1 MTTINELIREDRP
14 AISERSIRTYIANLK
29 KIGVTDEDDL
39 QKLTKSHDVLAELE
53 ILKPT
58 MKRNILSS
66 ILVIIKAAEMPN
78 EIYNKYKEALATVNE
93 NYYAELGKNTKT
105 ATMEHNWTSM
115 AVLKGIAKKML
126 KTSVNQNSL
135 IAALYTYQPPVR
147 LDYYKMKIV
156 KPKDKMDE
164 RMNYLV
170 VYNRNKKVFVFRDY
184 KTAGKYS
191 EVKIPV
197 SKELNTVLNK
207 FLKAHPDRTF
217 LLEKKRT
224 IEPLSRNGMGKM
236 LPIVFEESGK
246 HITLN
251 LIRHMYV
258 SENINLDRIK
268 KEQELAKN
276 MMHDSGTQ
284 QTYAKND

>member
-1 MTTINELIREDRP
+1 MSISDIIREDRP
-14 AISERSIRTYIANLK
+14 AISNQSIKTYLANLK
-29 KIGVTDEDDL
+29 KIGVTEEDHL
-39 QKLTKSHDVLAELE
+39 HKLTKSGDTIAELE
-53 ILKPT
+53 KLKPT
-58 MKRNILSS
+58 MQRNILSA
-66 ILVIIKAAEMPN
+66 ILVAVKAADMPN
-78 EIYNKYKEALATVNE
+78 EIYNKYKDKLADVNN
-93 NYYAELGKNTKT
+93 NYYEQLGKNTKT
-105 ATMEHNWTSM
+105 ATMEQNWTTM
-115 AVLKGIAKKML
+115 AVLKGIAKKLL
-126 KTSVNQNSL
+126 KNGVSQNAL

-156 KPKDKMDE
+156 KPKDAMDE

-170 VYNRNKKVFVFRDY
+170 VHNRNKKVFIFRDY
-184 KTAGKYS
+184 KTAGKYN

-207 FLKAHPDRTF
+207 FLKSHPERTY

-224 IEPLSRNGMGKM
+224 MEPLSRNSMGKM
-236 LPIVFEESGK
+236 LPEVFSDSGK
-246 HITLN
+246 HVTLN

-268 KEQELAKN
+268 REKQLAEQ
-276 MMHDSGTQ
+276 MMHSSGEQ

>member
-1 MTTINELIREDRP
+1 MTINEIIREDRP
-14 AISERSIRTYIANLK
+14 NISEQSIKTYLANLK
-29 KIGVTDEDDL
+29 KIGVTQEDDL
-39 QKLTKSHDVLAELE
+39 HKLTKSGDILAELE

-58 MKRNILSS
+58 MQRNILSA
-66 ILVIIKAAEMPN
+66 ILVAVKASEMPDD
-78 EIYNKYKEALATVNE
+78 IYNKYKDKLADVN
-93 NYYAELGKNTKT
+93 NSYYDQLGKNTKT
-105 ATMEHNWTSM
+105 ATMEKNWTTM
-115 AVLKGIAKKML
+115 AVLKGIAKKLL
-126 KTSVNQNSL
+126 KNGVSQNAL

-156 KPKDKMDE
+156 KPKDSMED

-170 VYNRNKKVFVFRDY
+170 VHNRNKKVFIFRDY

-207 FLKAHPDRTF
+207 FLKAHPDRTY

-224 IEPLSRNGMGKM
+224 MEPLTRNSMGKM
-236 LPIVFEESGK
+236 LPEVFEQSGK
-246 HITLN
+246 HVTLN

-268 KEQELAKN
+268 KEKELAKQ

>member
-1 MTTINELIREDRP
+1 MNISEIIREDRP
-14 AISERSIRTYIANLK
+14 NISEQSIKTYLANLK
-29 KIGVTDEDDL
+29 KIGITEEDHL
-39 QKLTKSHDVLAELE
+39 HKLTKSGDTLTELE
-53 ILKPT
+53 TLKPT
-58 MKRNILSS
+58 MQRNILSA
-66 ILVIIKAAEMPN
+66 ILVAIKASDMPD
-78 EIYNKYKEALATVNE
+78 EIYNKYKNKLADVN
-93 NYYAELGKNTKT
+93 NSYYHELGKNTKT
-105 ATMEHNWTSM
+105 ATMEKNWTTM
-115 AVLKGIAKKML
+115 AVLKGIAKKLL
-126 KTSVNQNSL
+126 KNGVSQNAL

-156 KPKDKMDE
+156 KPKDEMGEK
-164 RMNYLV
+164 MNYLV
-170 VYNRNKKVFVFRDY
+170 VHNRNKKVFIFRDY
-184 KTAGKYS
+184 KTAGKYN

-207 FLKAHPDRTF
+207 FLKANPERTY
-217 LLEKKRT
+217 LLEKRRT
-224 IEPLSRNGMGKM
+224 MEPLTRNAMSKM
-236 LPIVFEESGK
+236 LPEVFEDSGK

-268 KEQELAKN
+268 KEKELAKN

>member
-1 MTTINELIREDRP
+1 MTINEIIRKDRP
-14 AISERSIRTYIANLK
+14 NISEQSIKTYLANLK
-29 KIGVTDEDDL
+29 KIGVTEEDDL
-39 QKLTKSHDVLAELE
+39 HKLTKSGDILAELE

-58 MKRNILSS
+58 MQRNILSA
-66 ILVIIKAAEMPN
+66 ILVAVKAAEMPDD
-78 EIYNKYKEALATVNE
+78 IYNKYKDKLADVNN
-93 NYYAELGKNTKT
+93 NYYDQLGKNTKT
-105 ATMEHNWTSM
+105 ATMEKNWTTM
-115 AVLKGIAKKML
+115 AVLKGIAKKLL
-126 KTSVNQNSL
+126 KSGVSQNAL

-156 KPKDKMDE
+156 KPKDSMDE

-170 VYNRNKKVFVFRDY
+170 VHNRNKKVFIFRDY

-207 FLKAHPDRTF
+207 FLKAHPDRTY

-224 IEPLSRNGMGKM
+224 MEPLTRNSMGKM
-236 LPIVFEESGK
+236 LPEVFEQSGK
-246 HITLN
+246 HVTLN

-268 KEQELAKN
+268 REKELAKQ
-276 MMHDSGTQ
+276 MMHSSGEQ

>member
-1 MTTINELIREDRP
+1 MTINDIIREDRP
-14 AISERSIRTYIANLK
+14 NISEQSIKTYLANLK
-29 KIGVTDEDDL
+29 KIGVTEEDDL
-39 QKLTKSHDVLAELE
+39 HKLTKSGDIMVTLE
-53 ILKPT
+53 KLKPT
-58 MKRNILSS
+58 MQRNILSA
-66 ILVIIKAAEMPN
+66 ILVAAKASEMPDD
-78 EIYNKYKEALATVNE
+78 IYIKYKNKLGDVNN
-93 NYYAELGKNTKT
+93 NYYDQLGKNTKT
-105 ATMEHNWTSM
+105 ATMEKNWTTM
-115 AVLKGIAKKML
+115 AVLKGIAKKLL
-126 KTSVNQNSL
+126 KNGVSQNAL

-156 KPKDKMDE
+156 KPKDAMDQ

-170 VYNRNKKVFVFRDY
+170 VHNRNKKVFVFRDY

-224 IEPLSRNGMGKM
+224 MEPLTRNSMGKM
-236 LPIVFEESGK
+236 LPEVFEESGK
-246 HITLN
+246 HVTLN

-276 MMHDSGTQ
+276 MHHSSAVQ
-284 QTYAKND
+284 QTYAKKD

>member
-1 MTTINELIREDRP
+1 MTINDIIREDRP
-14 AISERSIRTYIANLK
+14 NISEQSIKTYLANLK
-29 KIGVTDEDDL
+29 KIGVTEEDDL
-39 QKLTKSHDVLAELE
+39 HKLTKSGDIMVTLE
-53 ILKPT
+53 KLKPT
-58 MKRNILSS
+58 MQRNILSA
-66 ILVIIKAAEMPN
+66 ILVAVKASEMPDD
-78 EIYNKYKEALATVNE
+78 IYNKYKDKLADVN
-93 NYYAELGKNTKT
+93 NSYYHELGKNTKT
-105 ATMEHNWTSM
+105 ATMEKNWTTM
-115 AVLKGIAKKML
+115 AVLKGIAKKLL
-126 KTSVNQNSL
+126 KSGVSQNAL

-156 KPKDKMDE
+156 KPKDEMDQ

-170 VYNRNKKVFVFRDY
+170 VHNRNKKVFIFRDY

-224 IEPLSRNGMGKM
+224 MEPLTRNSMGKM
-236 LPIVFEESGK
+236 LPEVFEESGK
-246 HITLN
+246 HVTLN
-251 LIRHMYV
+251 LIRHIFV

-268 KEQELAKN
+268 REKQLAEQ
-276 MMHDSGTQ
+276 MHHSSAVQ

>member
-1 MTTINELIREDRP
+1 MTINEIIRKDRP
-14 AISERSIRTYIANLK
+14 NISEQSIKTYLANLK
-29 KIGVTDEDDL
+29 KIGVTEEDDL
-39 QKLTKSHDVLAELE
+39 HKLTKSGDILAELE

-58 MKRNILSS
+58 MQRNILSA
-66 ILVIIKAAEMPN
+66 ILVAVKAAEMPDD
-78 EIYNKYKEALATVNE
+78 IYNKYKDKLADVNN
-93 NYYAELGKNTKT
+93 NYYDQLGKNTKT
-105 ATMEHNWTSM
+105 ATMEKNWTTM
-115 AVLKGIAKKML
+115 AVLKGIAKKLL
-126 KTSVNQNSL
+126 KSGVSQNAL

-156 KPKDKMDE
+156 KPKDSMDE

-170 VYNRNKKVFVFRDY
+170 VHNRNKKVFVFRDY

-207 FLKAHPDRTF
+207 FLKAHPDRTY

-224 IEPLSRNGMGKM
+224 MEPLTRNSMGKM
-236 LPIVFEESGK
+236 LPEVFEQSGK
-246 HITLN
+246 HVTLN

-268 KEQELAKN
+268 REKELAKQ
-276 MMHDSGTQ
+276 MMHSSGEQ